1 MEAQNRK
8 EYLQEL
14 AHKAKQGSLTNE
26 EQAFFDTWYNSYKDE
41 LLELPE
47 DYVRNSNV
55 IRDRMLKNLK
65 QRVKAD
71 KIQHGRIIPIFW
83 RRTAVAASIL
93 LCLGLGLYEY
103 TAHQNKTT
111 TPIVARTKVLDLP
124 PGSNQATLTLAGG
137 RKIILTNSLKGQIAV
152 QGNTTIQ
159 ANAGGAIAYNAA
171 SQSETAIAYNTL
183 STTRGQQSP
192 VPLVLADGTKVWLNA
207 ASSITFPTAFNET
220 NREVKITGEV
230 YFEVL
235 HNENKPPLRII
246 ANGQV
251 VQDIGTKFNIN
262 AYADEPVV
270 KTTLLEGSVQLT
282 AGGTTKTLKP
292 GQQAKV
298 KGGAVKVI
306 NDADT
311 EEAIAWHKGLFKFN
325 DADIPS
331 VMRQLS
337 RWYDV
342 DISYEGKVSDRQF
355 SGKIY
360 RNISALK
367 VSDIL
372 SYNDIH
378 FRIEGK
384 KIIVEP

>member
-14 AHKAKQGSLTNE
+14 AHKLKQGGLTDE

-47 DYVRNSNV
+47 DYARNSNV

-65 QRVKAD
+65 LRVKAD
-71 KIQHGRIIPIFW
+71 KAKHGRVVPIYW

-93 LCLGLGLYEY
+93 FCLGFGLYEY
-103 TAHQNKTT
+103 TTRQKQTA
-111 TPIVARTKVLDLP
+111 TPTVARTKVLDLP
-124 PGSNQATLTLAGG
+124 PGNNQATLTLAGG
-137 RKIILTNSLKGQIAV
+137 RQIILTSSLKGQIAV

-159 ANAGGAIAYNAA
+159 ANAGGAIAYNA
-171 SQSETAIAYNTL
+171 SRQSETAIAYNTL

-192 VPLVLADGTKVWLNA
+192 VPLVLTDGTKVWLNA
-207 ASSITFPTAFNET
+207 ASSITFPTAFNDK

-230 YFEVL
+230 YFEVI

-282 AGGTTKTLKP
+282 AGNAVKTLKP

-298 KGGAVKVI
+298 KDGTIKI
-306 NDADT
+306 IPDADT

-325 DADIPS
+325 NADIPS
-331 VMRQLS
+331 VMRQLA

-342 DISYEGKVSDRQF
+342 DITYEGKVSDRQF
-355 SGKIY
+355 SGKMY
-360 RNISALK
+360 RNISAMK

>member
-1 MEAQNRK
+1 
-8 EYLQEL
+8 
-14 AHKAKQGSLTNE
+14 
-26 EQAFFDTWYNSYKDE
+26 
-41 LLELPE
+41 
-47 DYVRNSNV
+47 V
-55 IRDRMLKNLK
+55 IRDRMLKNLNH
-65 QRVKAD
+65 RVKAD
-71 KIQHGRIIPIFW
+71 KAQRNRVIPIVYW

-103 TAHQNKTT
+103 TAHQNKAA
-111 TPIVARTKVLDLP
+111 TPIFAKTKVLDLP

-171 SQSETAIAYNTL
+171 SQPEAAIAYNTL

-207 ASSITFPTAFNET
+207 ASSITFPTAFNEK

-230 YFEVL
+230 YFEVV

-270 KTTLLEGSVQLT
+270 KTTLLEGSVQLA
-282 AGGTTKTLKP
+282 AGNAIKTLKP

-298 KGGAVKVI
+298 KDGTIKI
-306 NDADT
+306 IPNADT

-342 DISYEGKVSDRQF
+342 DITYEGKVSDRQF

>member
-14 AHKAKQGSLTNE
+14 AHKSKQGGLTDD
-26 EQAFFDTWYNSYKDE
+26 EQAFFDKWYNSYKDE

-47 DYVRNSNV
+47 GYARNSNV

-65 QRVKAD
+65 QRVRANQAQQTPV
-71 KIQHGRIIPIFW
+71 ISIFW
-83 RRTAVAASIL
+83 KRTAAAASIL
-93 LCLGLGLYEY
+93 LCLGLGFYEY
-103 TAHQNKTT
+103 TAHKNQSAKNTLA
-111 TPIVARTKVLDLP
+111 INKVLDLP

-137 RKIILTNSLKGQIAV
+137 RKIILTNSLKGQIAT

-159 ANAGGAIAYNAA
+159 AKSGTIAYSATNNV
-171 SQSETAIAYNTL
+171 QTAIAYNTL

-192 VPLVLADGTKVWLNA
+192 MPLVLADGTKVWLNA

-230 YFEVL
+230 YFEVV

-262 AYADEPVV
+262 AYVDEPVV

-282 AGGTTKTLKP
+282 AGSTTRTLKP

-298 KGGAVKVI
+298 KDGNIKI
-306 NDADT
+306 IQDADT

-325 DADIPS
+325 DADIPA

-342 DISYEGKVSDRQF
+342 DITYEGKVSDRQF
-355 SGKIY
+355 TGKMY

-372 SYNDIH
+372 KFNDIH

>member
-14 AHKAKQGSLTNE
+14 AHKSKQGGLTDE

-47 DYVRNSNV
+47 DYARNSNV

-71 KIQHGRIIPIFW
+71 KTQHGRIIPIYW

-93 LCLGLGLYEY
+93 LCLGLGFYEY
-103 TAHQNKTT
+103 TAHQYKTT
-111 TPIVARTKVLDLP
+111 APIVARTKVLDLP

-137 RKIILTNSLKGQIAV
+137 RKIILTNQLQGQIAT
-152 QGNTTIQ
+152 QGNTAIQ
-159 ANAGGAIAYNAA
+159 AKSGTIAYNATSNDQA
-171 SQSETAIAYNTL
+171 AIAYNTL

-207 ASSITFPTAFNET
+207 ASSITFPTAFNEK

-230 YFEVL
+230 YFEVV

-262 AYADEPVV
+262 AYSDEPVV
-270 KTTLLEGSVQLT
+270 KTTLLEGSVQLS
-282 AGGTTKTLKP
+282 AGNAVKTLKP

-298 KGGAVKVI
+298 KDGTIKI
-306 NDADT
+306 IPDADT

-331 VMRQLS
+331 VMRQLA

-342 DISYEGKVSDRQF
+342 DITYEGKVSARQF

>member
-1 MEAQNRK
+1 MEAQDRK
-8 EYLQEL
+8 EYLQRL
-14 AHKAKQGSLTNE
+14 AHKMKESGLTDK
-26 EQAFFDTWYNSYKDE
+26 EQAFFDTWYNSYADE
-41 LLELPE
+41 LLELP
-47 DYVRNSNV
+47 DGYARNTAV
-55 IRDRMLKNLK
+55 IRDRMLAKLK
-65 QRVKAD
+65 QRVKIERPPA
-71 KIQHGRIIPIFW
+71 ISVFW
-83 RRTAVAASIL
+83 RRAVAAASIL
-93 LCLGLGLYEY
+93 LCLAYGLYEY
-103 TAHQNKTT
+103 TARHNQTV
-111 TPIVARTKVLDLP
+111 TPIVAKTNMLDLP

-137 RKIILTNSLKGQIAV
+137 RKIILTNSLKGRIAI

-171 SQSETAIAYNTL
+171 SQSELAIAYNTL
-183 STTRGQQSP
+183 STTRGQQSS
-192 VPLVLADGTKVWLNA
+192 VPLILADGTKVWLNA
-207 ASSITFPTAFNET
+207 ASSITFPTAFNEK

-230 YFEVL
+230 YFEVV
-235 HNENKPPLRII
+235 HNENKPPLRIV

-262 AYADEPVV
+262 AYADEPLV
-270 KTTLLEGSVQLT
+270 KTTLLEGSVRLST
-282 AGGTTKTLKP
+282 GNAVKILKP

-298 KGGAVKVI
+298 KDGTIKI
-306 NDADT
+306 IPDADT

-325 DADIPS
+325 DADIPA

-342 DISYEGKVSDRQF
+342 DITYEGKTSNRQF

-360 RNISALK
+360 RNMSALK

-384 KIIVEP
+384 KIVVEP